1 MKFDVSKLDHK
12 NHSFVEVIK
21 YNDDSRGYYL
31 FTCEKCKLVIYQWC
45 NMNFPIW
52 TSLIDTIERH
62 YSDKRYEHYQMD
74 KLEKELLSCE
84 EVIIKNIIE

>member
-1 MKFDVSKLDHK
+1 
-12 NHSFVEVIK
+12 
-21 YNDDSRGYYL
+21 
-31 FTCEKCKLVIYQWC
+31 
-45 NMNFPIW
+45 MNFPIW